1 MKALR
6 ERFELWLATQ
16 LAPWRARFEALEP
29 REQKLVGAA
38 GVLIALAILYGGI
51 WQPFAK
57 ARARHESELEAAH
70 AIANSLVLAQAEV
83 LSRGA
88 RGGGG
93 GGVIG
98 SGVSLLSA
106 VDQASKSGTLSKPP
120 SRLQPD
126 GENQV
131 RVWLEDTQFDT
142 LMRWMYE
149 LQNNYG
155 LKIDVADIERQPT
168 PGLVNARLSLT
179 RPQ

>member
-16 LAPWRARFEALEP
+16 LAPWRTRFEALEP
-29 REQKLVGAA
+29 REQKLVSAA
-38 GVLIALAILYGGI
+38 GVVIALAILYGGI

-83 LSRGA
+83 ISRGA
-88 RGGGG
+88 RGGGA
-93 GGVIG
+93 VIG

>member
-16 LAPWRARFEALEP
+16 LAPWRTRFEALEP

-38 GVLIALAILYGGI
+38 GVVIALAIIYGGI

-83 LSRGA
+83 ISRGA
-88 RGGGG
+88 RG

-106 VDQASKSGTLSKPP
+106 VDQASKSGTLSKAP

-131 RVWLEDTQFDT
+131 RVWLEDTQFDA
-142 LMRWMYE
+142 LLRWMLE
-149 LQNNYG
+149 LQDNYG
-155 LKIDVADIERQPT
+155 LKIEVVDIERQPT